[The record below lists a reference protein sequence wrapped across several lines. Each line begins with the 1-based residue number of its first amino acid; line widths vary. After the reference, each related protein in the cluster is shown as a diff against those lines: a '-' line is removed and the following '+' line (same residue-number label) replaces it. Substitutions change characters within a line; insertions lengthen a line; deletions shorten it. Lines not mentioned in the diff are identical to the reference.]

1 MTTPERF
8 RTITSCYYR
17 GAHGVLLVFD
27 VYNEQSFANLRV
39 WLRELDDYTARD
51 NVARIIVANKCD
63 APTGEAPIGVTF
75 ACQCGTGMQ
84 LSRTPR
90 VPRSDIRLLCE
101 TLDINAIDVSAKTG
115 DWLPFGTCDCLIQ
128 APMWTRRSR

>member
-1 MTTPERF
+1 MTTSERF

-63 APTGEAPIGVTF
+63 APTGGASIGVTF
-75 ACQCGTGMQ
+75 A
-84 LSRTPR
+84 R
-90 VPRSDIRLLCE
+90 
-101 TLDINAIDVSAKTG
+101 
-115 DWLPFGTCDCLIQ
+115 
-128 APMWTRRSR
+128 